1 MKLAERIQA
10 HFTERLLPDAVFQ
23 IAPGHLSAIRVAR
36 SDGSVKAGFVLPFR
50 ERPVFPSFDRPNMI
64 DPAALEDAI
73 AQAKKSLRLVAGSS
87 ALLIPE
93 PSVRVFVLG
102 VDAFP
107 GSGKERDAFIR
118 WRIGRLMPL
127 IPDDARIDYAVTPGR
142 GVRKVIVAMAR
153 QVVVWEYEA
162 LFEKAGL
169 KPVVVSVPTLALV
182 NMVRRKA
189 PGAGLLLNL
198 EDESLTLL
206 ATADPG
212 WTLYRQKDVGS
223 PGENGIEER
232 ADNIVREAE
241 NTLRFLEDKENAGI
255 GRIWLRTSIAAERPA
270 LLERLKERIA
280 LPIEPVAYDAPEV
293 WTETHKA
300 VLAPLMG
307 QVL

>member
-1 MKLAERIQA
+1 M
-10 HFTERLLPDAVFQ
+10 D
-23 IAPGHLSAIRVAR
+23 S
-36 SDGSVKAGFVLPFR
+36 
-50 ERPVFPSFDRPNMI
+50 
-64 DPAALEDAI
+64 
-73 AQAKKSLRLVAGSS
+73 
-87 ALLIPE
+87 
-93 PSVRVFVLG
+93 
-102 VDAFP
+102 FP

-118 WRIGRLMPL
+118 WRIGKLMPL
-127 IPDDARIDYAVTPGR
+127 IPDDARIDYAATPGR
-142 GVRKVIVAMAR
+142 GARKVIVAMAR

-169 KPVVVSVPTLALV
+169 KPVIVSVPTLTLV
-182 NMVRRKA
+182 NVVRRKG

-293 WTETHKA
+293 WTEAHKA

>member
-1 MKLAERIQA
+1 MTIGQRLKI

-23 IAPGHLSAIRVAR
+23 VAPGYLSGIRVSR
-36 SDGSVKAGFVLPFR
+36 NDGAVKGGFVLPLR
-50 ERPVFPSFDRPNMI
+50 ERPVSPSFDRPNVT
-64 DPAALEDAI
+64 DPAALEEAI
-73 AQAKKSLRLVAGSS
+73 AQGKRNLRLASGTAAV
-87 ALLIPE
+87 LIPE
-93 PSVRVFVLG
+93 PSVRVFVLS
-102 VDAFP
+102 VDSFP
-107 GSGKERDAFIR
+107 NSGKERDTFLR
-118 WRIGRLMPL
+118 WRIGKQMPL
-127 IPDDARIDYAVTPGR
+127 IPEDARIDYAATPGR
-142 GVRKVIVAMAR
+142 GARKVIVAMAR

-223 PGENGIEER
+223 PGENGIEEW

>member
-1 MKLAERIQA
+1 MNLAERIQT

-36 SDGSVKAGFVLPFR
+36 GDGSVKAGFVLPFR
-50 ERPVFPSFDRPNMI
+50 ERPVFPSFDRPNVT

-73 AQAKKSLRLVAGSS
+73 AQAKKSLRLVAGSA

-93 PSVRVFVLG
+93 PSVRVFVLN
-102 VDAFP
+102 VDSFP
-107 GSGKERDAFIR
+107 GSGKERAAFIR
-118 WRIGRLMPL
+118 WRIGKLMPL

-142 GVRKVIVAMAR
+142 GDRKVIVAMAR

-169 KPVVVSVPTLALV
+169 KPVVVSVPTLTLV
-182 NMVRRKA
+182 NVVRRKE

-223 PGENGIEER
+223 PGGNGIEER

-293 WTETHKA
+293 WTEAHKA